1 MARAARKAL
10 ADMRALERQ
19 AERMNIVDP
28 REVTTEELLGN
39 GATPTMGLSQVRGGA
54 ECALDAEDC
63 HDVNGTFFEGEC
75 YNAPASACS
84 GKPSKPGAKCDY
96 PEWHGR
102 PAGTNFMYNI
112 GDRVMYDGLAYEA
125 TSKNTVQPI
134 RQPPDPLAYTIS
146 PYWKEVDC
154 DSWAAKGGAECAL
167 DAEDC
172 HDVNGTFFEGE
183 CYNAPAAACSGK
195 PSKPGAKCAYPEWH
209 GRPAGS
215 NFMYNIGDRVMY
227 DGLAYEATSKNT
239 VWPIRQPPDP
249 LAYTISPYWKEVECD
264 SWAAAGGASADE
276 CSGSGRIVG
285 GLAERSGNTMMSG
298 SYRGLGAGSPAAMA
312 MADVKSL
319 KGGAGKTWFDK
330 FVDGLIEKATKKV
343 TELAE
348 KAFNEYFDKLI
359 EYGWNYAKEHGVN
372 WIKENVFGDRVA
384 KGVEQRLD
392 NEKSEIERTRKRE
405 ADEYRRR
412 QHEDEG
418 PSAPHTPTPPQTAAE
433 RKAAATAAR
442 DRTAAAKKAYEEARD
457 KKRGAGE
464 ANELEGG
471 YGNYGAYAGETA
483 GGHCPSE
490 EHLRAEVSGKGT
502 KKGMVRKTA
511 RRAYEGVE
519 GGKKRRAAPSAND
532 GRRKRA
538 DIVKKVMVEKGL
550 KMIEASKY
558 VKAHNLY

>member
-39 GATPTMGLSQVRGGA
+39 GATPSMGLSQVRGGA
-54 ECALDAEDC
+54 ECALDEEQC
-63 HDVNGTFFEGEC
+63 HEVDGTFFDGEC
-75 YNAPASACS
+75 YNAPADACS
-84 GKPSKPGAKCDY
+84 NKPPTPGKKCAY

-102 PAGTNFMYNI
+102 PAGTNFMWNI

-134 RQPPDPLAYTIS
+134 RQPPDPNAYT
-146 PYWKEVDC
+146 P
-154 DSWAAKGGAECAL
+154 
-167 DAEDC
+167 
-172 HDVNGTFFEGE
+172 
-183 CYNAPAAACSGK
+183 
-195 PSKPGAKCAYPEWH
+195 
-209 GRPAGS
+209 
-215 NFMYNIGDRVMY
+215 
-227 DGLAYEATSKNT
+227 
-239 VWPIRQPPDP
+239 
-249 LAYTISPYWKEVECD
+249 SPYWKEVECD
-264 SWAAAGGASADE
+264 SWAGAGEEE

-298 SYRGLGAGSPAAMA
+298 TYRGLGAGSPAAMA

-319 KGGAGKTWFDK
+319 KGGAGKTWFDN

-343 TELAE
+343 SELAE

-372 WIKENVFGDRVA
+372 WIKENVFGDKVA
-384 KGVEQRLD
+384 KGVEQRLSD
-392 NEKSEIERTRKRE
+392 EHAEVERTRKRE
-405 ADEYRRR
+405 AEEYRRR
-412 QHEDEG
+412 QHDDEHH
-418 PSAPHTPTPPQTAAE
+418 PAPAQPAKNSAAD
-433 RKAAATAAR
+433 RKAAAAAAA

-471 YGNYGAYAGETA
+471 FGNYGAYAGEMA

-490 EHLRAEVSGKGT
+490 AHLRAEVTGKG
-502 KKGMVRKTA
+502 KK
-511 RRAYEGVE
+511 RAPE
-519 GGKKRRAAPSAND
+519 GGKRRRAAPSAGD

-538 DIVKKVMVEKGL
+538 DIVKKVMAEKGL

-558 VKAHNLY
+558 VKAHGLY

>member
-75 YNAPASACS
+75 YNAPA
-84 GKPSKPGAKCDY
+84 
-96 PEWHGR
+96 
-102 PAGTNFMYNI
+102 
-112 GDRVMYDGLAYEA
+112 
-125 TSKNTVQPI
+125 
-134 RQPPDPLAYTIS
+134 
-146 PYWKEVDC
+146 
-154 DSWAAKGGAECAL
+154 
-167 DAEDC
+167 
-172 HDVNGTFFEGE
+172 
-183 CYNAPAAACSGK
+183 AACSGT

-215 NFMYNIGDRVMY
+215 NFMWNIGDRVMY

-239 VWPIRQPPDP
+239 VQPIRQPPDP

-471 YGNYGAYAGETA
+471 YGNYGAYTGETA
-483 GGHCPSE
+483 GGHCPNE

-502 KKGMVRKTA
+502 KKGMERKTA

-538 DIVKKVMVEKGL
+538 DIVKKVMAEKGL